1 MCAYYAY
8 YYVYYTYYYADSF
21 PKQAQLVGVLEDIEG
36 GGWCYGTFLV
46 PRRGPPW
53 PPVAPHGPPSPVFF
67 LTDLS
72 GDPGRPILVGI
83 IFWGGR
89 WGAARGLPSFPWPP
103 VASRGLPWPLVASG
117 APWPPMALHI
127 GYAIQDMRNM
137 ICDTRYAIH
146 YMQYMICDTGY
157 AIHNL

>member
-1 MCAYYAY
+1 MLFRYLI
-8 YYVYYTYYYADSF
+8 F

-36 GGWCYGTFLV
+36 GRWLY
-46 PRRGPPW
+46 RGFFCAAPW
-53 PPVAPHGPPSPVFF
+53 PPVAPRGPPSPVFF

-72 GDPGRPILVGI
+72 GDLGRPILVGI

-89 WGAARGLPSFPWPP
+89 WGAAHGLPWLL
-103 VASRGLPWPLVASG
+103 VASCGLPWPLVASG

-127 GYAIQDMRNM
+127 GDAIQDVREI
-137 ICDTRYAIH
+137 ICDTL
-146 YMQYMICDTGY
+146 Y

>member
-1 MCAYYAY
+1 M
-8 YYVYYTYYYADSF
+8 
-21 PKQAQLVGVLEDIEG
+21 KG
-36 GGWCYGTFLV
+36 GGGCTGTFFA

-53 PPVAPHGPPSPVFF
+53 PPVAPRGPPSPVFF

-89 WGAARGLPSFPWPP
+89 WGAARGLPWLL
-103 VASRGLPWPLVASG
+103 VASCGLPWPLVASG

-127 GYAIQDMRNM
+127 GDAIQDVREI
-137 ICDTRYAIH
+137 ICDTL
-146 YMQYMICDTGY
+146 Y

>member
-1 MCAYYAY
+1 MFR
-8 YYVYYTYYYADSF
+8 D
-21 PKQAQLVGVLEDIEG
+21 
-36 GGWCYGTFLV
+36 FLAAG
-46 PRRGPPW
+46 RGPPW

-83 IFWGGR
+83 IFLGGR
-89 WGAARGLPSFPWPP
+89 WGAARGLPWLL
-103 VASRGLPWPLVASG
+103 VASCGLPWPLVASG

-127 GYAIQDMRNM
+127 GDAIQDVREI
-137 ICDTRYAIH
+137 ICDTL
-146 YMQYMICDTGY
+146 Y